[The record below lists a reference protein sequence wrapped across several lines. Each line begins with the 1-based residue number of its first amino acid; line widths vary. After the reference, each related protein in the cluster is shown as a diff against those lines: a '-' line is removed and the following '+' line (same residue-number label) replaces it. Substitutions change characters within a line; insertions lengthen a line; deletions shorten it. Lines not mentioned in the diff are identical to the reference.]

1 MKFARY
7 RLPFNQQGDPS
18 KWLSEN
24 YSYNERNFIKVVL
37 SHVRIGACCTV
48 FVISILF
55 ELDCLLTDSVLK
67 LSRAI
72 IRFSS
77 LVRKA

>member
-37 SHVRIGACCTV
+37 SHVRIGACC
-48 FVISILF
+48 
-55 ELDCLLTDSVLK
+55 
-67 LSRAI
+67 
-72 IRFSS
+72 
-77 LVRKA
+77 